1 MKVLRDKLI
10 NKILLVYAQYF
21 APAFKGRTHPFTTLE
36 GRFSLLFAQ
45 SLYYG
50 KLSFCAKIQPFPPCG
65 KIRTANFRG
74 YARKNAV
81 LLRFIF
87 TI

>member
-1 MKVLRDKLI
+1 MKMPRDKS
-10 NKILLVYAQYF
+10 NTKTYKVYARHF
-21 APAFKGRTHPFTTLE
+21 ALTCQGRTHPFTTLE

-50 KLSFCAKIQPFPPCG
+50 KLAFCAKIQPFPPCG

-74 YARKNAV
+74 YAWQNAI
-81 LLRFIF
+81 LPRFI
-87 TI
+87 IM

>member
-1 MKVLRDKLI
+1 MKVFCDKAV
-10 NKILLVYAQYF
+10 KTAHFCYTKHF
-21 APAFKGRTHPFTTLE
+21 ALTCQGRTHPFTTLE

-50 KLSFCAKIQPFPPCG
+50 KLAFCAKIHPFRPYG

-74 YARKNAV
+74 YAWQNAI
-81 LLRFIF
+81 LPRFI
-87 TI
+87 IM